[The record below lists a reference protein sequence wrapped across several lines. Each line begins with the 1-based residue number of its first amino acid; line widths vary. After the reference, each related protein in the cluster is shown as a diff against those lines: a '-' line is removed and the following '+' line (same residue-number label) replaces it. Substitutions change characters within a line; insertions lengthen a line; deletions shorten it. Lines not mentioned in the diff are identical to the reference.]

1 MSFEWLDF
9 VPIWAVKL
17 GIILFLAAILLWMR
31 TLPASYVLR
40 DSPDDSWWRDIR
52 WWACGILAV
61 LVITTVVL

>member
-17 GIILFLAAILLWMR
+17 GVILILSAILLWMR

-40 DSPDDSWWRDIR
+40 DSPDNGWWRDIR
-52 WWACGILAV
+52 WWACGIFAV
-61 LVITTVVL
+61 LGITTVVL